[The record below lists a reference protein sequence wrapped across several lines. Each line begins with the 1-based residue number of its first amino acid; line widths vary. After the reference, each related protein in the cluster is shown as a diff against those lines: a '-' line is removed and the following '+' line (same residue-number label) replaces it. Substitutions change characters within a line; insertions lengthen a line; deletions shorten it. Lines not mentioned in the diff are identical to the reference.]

1 MRAVP
6 RRTEGSGTK
15 VPRLRRNAGNAPSR
29 CVQACPEEAK
39 GIIFPTLHLVIIE
52 DEAFETAVLGE
63 DAGLRGDGL
72 GGEDAVDGGEEG
84 VAVEELAVAGEL
96 LDAVDA
102 AVAFDL
108 DGDVLAVGVEG
119 HDVDGADCGGVFAA
133 DELGAGADAV
143 DLFGEITLEV
153 VFDAVLDEAGIDA
166 EVIGGVGVDVVQGD
180 FQDVAGLVGAD
191 AKDMLGG
198 RPVRG
203 LNRVR
208 GDVLQSAGRS
218 HPVERLV

>member
-1 MRAVP
+1 MVWA
-6 RRTEGSGTK
+6 
-15 VPRLRRNAGNAPSR
+15 
-29 CVQACPEEAK
+29 AK
-39 GIIFPTLHLVIIE
+39 MPWT
-52 DEAFETAVLGE
+52 
-63 DAGLRGDGL
+63 
-72 GGEDAVDGGEEG
+72 GGEEG

-153 VFDAVLDEAGIDA
+153 VFDAVLDEAWIDA

-198 RPVRG
+198 RPVRD

>member
-1 MRAVP
+1 MCYAPPSPWAACIPPERTATEEQRRQRATTQHTPEHAAMRAVP

-29 CVQACPEEAK
+29 CVQACSEEAK

-108 DGDVLAVGVEG
+108 DGDVLTVGVEG
-119 HDVDGADCGGVFAA
+119 HDVDGADGGGVFAA

-143 DLFGEITLEV
+143 DLLDRKSV
-153 VFDAVLDEAGIDA
+153 V
-166 EVIGGVGVDVVQGD
+166 
-180 FQDVAGLVGAD
+180 
-191 AKDMLGG
+191 
-198 RPVRG
+198 
-203 LNRVR
+203 
-208 GDVLQSAGRS
+208 
-218 HPVERLV
+218 

>member
-1 MRAVP
+1 M
-6 RRTEGSGTK
+6 
-15 VPRLRRNAGNAPSR
+15 
-29 CVQACPEEAK
+29 
-39 GIIFPTLHLVIIE
+39 
-52 DEAFETAVLGE
+52 
-63 DAGLRGDGL
+63 
-72 GGEDAVDGGEEG
+72 DGGEEG

-153 VFDAVLDEAGIDA
+153 VFDARK
-166 EVIGGVGVDVVQGD
+166 
-180 FQDVAGLVGAD
+180 VAG
-191 AKDMLGG
+191 G
-198 RPVRG
+198 RTYG
-203 LNRVR
+203 LTDPDTR
-208 GDVLQSAGRS
+208 AA
-218 HPVERLV
+218 ERKNSRT